1 MGEYAFENLLLF
13 LLVCLYRFG
22 IVVDVGGA
30 GGMVGT
36 AGGAVG
42 GGHVFRTV
50 IYAGLTPSLGLV
62 AAMDAEPRLGGDDFA
77 AFGASFE
84 CHNFSPNTI
93 N

>member
-62 AAMDAEPRLGGDDFA
+62 AAMDAEPRLGGDDLS

-84 CHNFSPNTI
+84 
-93 N
+93 

>member
-62 AAMDAEPRLGGDDFA
+62 AAMDAEPRVSGYDLS

-84 CHNFSPNTI
+84 
-93 N
+93 